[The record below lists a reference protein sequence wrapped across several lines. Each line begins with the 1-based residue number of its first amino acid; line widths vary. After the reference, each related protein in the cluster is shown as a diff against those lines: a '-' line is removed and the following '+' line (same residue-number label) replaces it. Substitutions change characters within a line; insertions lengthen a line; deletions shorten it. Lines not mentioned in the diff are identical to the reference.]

1 MSLCII
7 KGVIPENPQNET
19 LHFRCPFMPFTPGLC
34 MFINMLLFLNL
45 QLAAVRQLIIYMGI
59 AVKVYFAYGIFFS
72 RLTVEKQMLLK
83 KENKDMENEYEYSI
97 LEPGENGRRS
107 FFSCFKGD
115 EHEETEKQMTDSV
128 KKPKKKETTKKIE
141 ISDEDRMTFANYPV
155 AQPVSSDMSRSLT
168 AVSSMVE
175 EDVDERRFIVNQ
187 EFDKAMDSGFSKS
200 SDWVEINTE
209 KGSDDCRY
217 TYTKYS
223 GTKTPSPNDEL
234 RLRREPSG
242 E

>member
-1 MSLCII
+1 
-7 KGVIPENPQNET
+7 
-19 LHFRCPFMPFTPGLC
+19 
-34 MFINMLLFLNL
+34 
-45 QLAAVRQLIIYMGI
+45 
-59 AVKVYFAYGIFFS
+59 
-72 RLTVEKQMLLK
+72 
-83 KENKDMENEYEYSI
+83 MENEYEYSI

-128 KKPKKKETTKKIE
+128 KKPKKKETTKKIG
-141 ISDEDRMTFANYPV
+141 ISDEDRMTFAKYPV
-155 AQPVSSDMSRSLT
+155 AQPDSSDMSRSLT

-187 EFDKAMDSGFSKS
+187 ELDKAMDSGFSKS

-223 GTKTPSPNDEL
+223 GSGTKTPSPNDEL